1 MSNGVSPTV
10 TSFLRDHVGS
20 IEILEVLLLFHREPA
35 KTWTSGAVAA
45 ELRIQPRSAAG
56 RCAALLKIGLLK
68 QQQDAF
74 HFDGSSPIA
83 RVVDELSEAYRTRRV
98 TVIEMI
104 FSKPVESSRLFAD
117 AFVVRKGGDHDG

>member
-1 MSNGVSPTV
+1 MNNGISPTV
-10 TSFLRDHVGS
+10 TSFLRDHIGS

-35 KTWTSGAVAA
+35 TTWTSDAAAA
-45 ELRIQPRSAAG
+45 ELRIQPRSTAG

-74 HFDGSSPIA
+74 QFDGSSSLA
-83 RVVDELSEAYRTRRV
+83 RVVEELAEAYRIRRV
-98 TVIEMI
+98 TIIEMI

-117 AFVVRKGGDHDG
+117 AFVLRKGGGPDG